1 MIGELITLVVLAIVV
16 IVMFNSFS
24 VEKDNASP
32 GLMYL
37 VIGFGLV
44 VGVTLFFLAL
54 TYFQKSEDMLHF
66 LLAFTSLCLFPIAL
80 SSAAATFISIRTL
93 KETIASA

>member
-1 MIGELITLVVLAIVV
+1 MIGELITLGVLVIVI
-16 IVMFNSFS
+16 IVMFNGIA
-24 VEKDNASP
+24 VEQDTTSP
-32 GLMYL
+32 GLNYL
-37 VIGFGLV
+37 VLGFGV
-44 VGVTLFFLAL
+44 FVSVTLFFLAL

-93 KETIASA
+93 KETIAAA